1 MPYQSRSMSLSLVVD
16 GVAAA
21 VEERRVGELVR
32 RQLVLSQRRHYS
44 LVMVLEMK
52 KDHVILSDG

>member
-1 MPYQSRSMSLSLVVD
+1 MSLSLVVD